1 MLIIFFF
8 FFSFFILFFS
18 HIILQNIFLDQLI
31 KNFLISSAINFLL
44 LIFFLSK
51 HEVNLNNQILIYLNT
66 FLAQIIYLIIIQS
79 LRSSIQIYILHNHKK
94 INIKNFQKEELKIFE
109 YRIFNLQKNKIIG
122 KKNDLIE
129 DKSKMTLNLTFYIF
143 YTLKKIYNHKF

>member
-1 MLIIFFF
+1 MIIIFFF
-8 FFSFFILFFS
+8 FFSLFILFFS

-94 INIKNFQKEELKIFE
+94 INIKNLQKEELKIFE

-122 KKNDLIE
+122 KKNDLVE

-143 YTLKKIYNHKF
+143 YILKKIYNHKY

>member
-8 FFSFFILFFS
+8 FFSLFILFFS

-31 KNFLISSAINFLL
+31 KNFLISSLINFLL

-79 LRSSIQIYILHNHKK
+79 LRSSIQIYIIHNYKK
-94 INIKNFQKEELKIFE
+94 IDIKNLQKEELKIFE
-109 YRIFNLQKNKIIG
+109 YRMLNLQKNNIIE
-122 KKNDLIE
+122 KKDDLVK
-129 DKSKMTLNLTFYIF
+129 DNSKMILNLTYYIF
-143 YTLKKIYNHKF
+143 YIMKKIYNHKF

>member
-8 FFSFFILFFS
+8 FLLIFILFFS

>member
-8 FFSFFILFFS
+8 FFSLFILFFS

-31 KNFLISSAINFLL
+31 KNFLISSLINFLL

-94 INIKNFQKEELKIFE
+94 INIKNLQKEELKIFE

>member
-8 FFSFFILFFS
+8 FFSLFILFFS

>member
-1 MLIIFFF
+1 MIIIFFF
-8 FFSFFILFFS
+8 FFSLFILFFS

-79 LRSSIQIYILHNHKK
+79 LRSSIQIYILHNCKK
-94 INIKNFQKEELKIFE
+94 IDIKNLQKEELKIFE
-109 YRIFNLQKNKIIG
+109 YRMLNLQKNNIIER
-122 KKNDLIE
+122 KNDLVK
-129 DKSKMTLNLTFYIF
+129 DNSKMILNLTYYIF
-143 YTLKKIYNHKF
+143 YIMKKIYNRKF

>member
-8 FFSFFILFFS
+8 FFSLFILFFS

-31 KNFLISSAINFLL
+31 KNFLIRSAINFLL

>member
-8 FFSFFILFFS
+8 FFFFFILFFS